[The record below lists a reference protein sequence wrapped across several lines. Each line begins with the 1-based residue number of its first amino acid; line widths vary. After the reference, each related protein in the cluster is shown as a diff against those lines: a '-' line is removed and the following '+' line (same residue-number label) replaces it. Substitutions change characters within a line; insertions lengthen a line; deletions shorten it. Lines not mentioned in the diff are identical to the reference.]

1 MKKEKR
7 RKAKSEVTIQLKQAS
22 GGTAGG
28 QVFETFDKQV
38 LTA

>member
-7 RKAKSEVTIQLKQAS
+7 RKVKSEVTIQLKQAS

-28 QVFETFDKQV
+28 KFLKR
-38 LTA
+38 LTNRF